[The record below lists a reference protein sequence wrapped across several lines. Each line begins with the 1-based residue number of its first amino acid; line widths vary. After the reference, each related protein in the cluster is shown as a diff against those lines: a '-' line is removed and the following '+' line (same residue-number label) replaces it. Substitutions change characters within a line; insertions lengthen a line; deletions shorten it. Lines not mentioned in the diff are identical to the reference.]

1 MLTLSPEMMKAFNF
15 KGLSCVCGGGDQM
28 LQCQISAKFYTR

>member
-15 KGLSCVCGGGDQM
+15 KGLSCGGGDQM
-28 LQCQISAKFYTR
+28 LRCLISAKFYTR